1 MQPIVI
7 KTTNRLT
14 IKRMNNEQK
23 QGLWTF
29 LLEILRLIFTIGS
42 RHVEKHNGDE
52 VA

>member
-1 MQPIVI
+1 MIKPI
-7 KTTNRLT
+7 NRLT

-42 RHVEKHNGDE
+42 RHVEKHNGDGE
-52 VA
+52 